1 MSIISISGRLNSGKD
16 SVAALI
22 QYLIWKDKVNKGE
35 IPLTNLSF
43 EDFLQLTIGRTIS
56 GWEVK
61 KFADK
66 LKNITCMLLGCTRE
80 QLEDRDFKEKELGE
94 EWKRYILHYQFQ
106 DKYGRFRFEEMF
118 SSEKDALQFKDNLE
132 QCDAYGIVEEK
143 LTPRLLMQ
151 LLGTECGR
159 KILHPN
165 IWVNSLMTEYKESLP
180 HTKDLFDV
188 PEVEAPDAKET
199 TWIKDQYP
207 NWIISDTRF
216 SNELKAVKDRNGI
229 TIRIT
234 RPDFVENA
242 LTGEK
247 FPVTVHKKEHES
259 ETSLDNYKF
268 DYEILN
274 DGTIADLRDK
284 VEAILKQEQIIS

>member
-22 QYLIWKDKVNKGE
+22 QYLIWKDRVNKGQSTS
-35 IPLTNLSF
+35 IHLTF
-43 EDFLQLTIGRTIS
+43 DDFKRISVGENAS
-56 GWEVK
+56 GWVVK

-66 LKNITCMLLGCTRE
+66 LKDITCMLLGCTRE

-165 IWVNSLMTEYKESLP
+165 IWVNSLMTEYKAEDVCPVFSKKYYP
-180 HTKDLFDV
+180 NSNEKDIIV
-188 PEVEAPDAKET
+188 K
-199 TWIKDQYP
+199 YP

-216 SNELKAVKDRNGI
+216 SNELKAVEDRNGI

-247 FPVTVHKKEHES
+247 FPVKVHRQEHES
-259 ETSLDNYKF
+259 ETALDNYKF

>member
-22 QYLIWKDKVNKGE
+22 QYLIWKDRVNKGQSTS
-35 IPLTNLSF
+35 IHLTF
-43 EDFLQLTIGRTIS
+43 DDFKRISVGENAS
-56 GWEVK
+56 GWVVK

-66 LKNITCMLLGCTRE
+66 LKDITCILLGCTRE

-188 PEVEAPDAKET
+188 PEVEASYAKET

-216 SNELKAVKDRNGI
+216 SNELKAVKDKNGI

-259 ETSLDNYKF
+259 ETALDNYKF

-274 DGTIADLRDK
+274 DGTIVDLRDK

>member
-16 SVAALI
+16 TVAAMI
-22 QYLIWKDKVNKGE
+22 QYLIWKDKVNKGQSTS
-35 IPLTNLSF
+35 IHLTF
-43 EDFLQLTIGRTIS
+43 DDFKRTSVGKSAS

-66 LKNITCMLLGCTRE
+66 LKDITCILLGCTRE

-94 EWKRYILHYQFQ
+94 EWWYWYMEYPGGYSPTMLDYLNTSKNQLSYYEGLKLI
-106 DKYGRFRFEEMF
+106 
-118 SSEKDALQFKDNLE
+118 
-132 QCDAYGIVEEK
+132 K

-151 LLGTECGR
+151 LLGTDCGR

-165 IWVNSLMTEYKESLP
+165 IWCNSLMAEYKESLP

-188 PEVEAPDAKET
+188 PEMEAPDAKET

-216 SNELKAVKDRNGI
+216 PNELKAIKDRGGI
-229 TIRIT
+229 TIRII
-234 RPDFVENA
+234 RPDFVENT

-247 FPVTVHKKEHES
+247 FPVKVHRQEHES
-259 ETSLDNYKF
+259 ETALDNYKF
-268 DYEILN
+268 DYEIQN
-274 DGTIADLRDK
+274 DGTIAELIDK
-284 VEAILKQEQIIS
+284 VEVILKQEKII

>member
-1 MSIISISGRLNSGKD
+1 MSIISIFGRLNSGKD
-16 SVAALI
+16 TVAALI

-66 LKNITCMLLGCTRE
+66 LKDITCMLLGCTRE
-80 QLEDRDFKEKELGE
+80 QLEDRNFKKKELGE

-118 SSEKDALQFKDNLE
+118 SSEKEALHFKDGLE
-132 QCDAYGIVEEK
+132 QCDAYVIIEEK
-143 LTPRLLMQ
+143 LTPRFLLQ
-151 LLGTECGR
+151 FIGTDLLR
-159 KILHPN
+159 NQLHPE
-165 IWVNSLMTEYKESLP
+165 IWVNSLFTDYQPKLIPYVDKDNYPLNSSG
-180 HTKDLFDV
+180 TKY
-188 PEVEAPDAKET
+188 E
-199 TWIKDQYP
+199 YP
-207 NWIISDTRF
+207 NWIITDMRF
-216 SNELKAVKDRNGI
+216 PNELEAIKDRNGI
-229 TIRIT
+229 TIKIV

-247 FPVTVHKKEHES
+247 FPVKVHKKEHES
-259 ETSLDNYKF
+259 ETALDNCKF